1 MWYNTITAR
10 NISRAGCRAMNG
22 KKKHTI
28 PKINSVGF
36 GGKWIAAGVVIGAV
50 VPGVLWLFLHRIVWA
65 LVIAGG
71 IILAAFA
78 VLLFIELRQDSAA
91 VPYYEKDMTERIS
104 FDPETQYAVIR
115 SSICTGEK
123 IAGFKN
129 KSDGH
134 FTEVMLIRSPE
145 DAERFKEMYG
155 LDRIKTEY

>member
-1 MWYNTITAR
+1 
-10 NISRAGCRAMNG
+10 MNG
-22 KKKHTI
+22 NKKHGI

-36 GGKWIAAGVVIGAV
+36 GGKWIAAGVTVGAV
-50 VPGVLWLFLHRIVWA
+50 IPAVLWLLLHRIVWA

-71 IILAAFA
+71 VILALFA
-78 VLLFIELRQDSAA
+78 VVLVIEMRQDGAL
-91 VPYYEKDMTERIS
+91 VPHYEKDMTERIP

-129 KSDGH
+129 KTDGH

-145 DAERFKEMYG
+145 DAERFREMYG
-155 LDRIKTEY
+155 LEKVKTEY